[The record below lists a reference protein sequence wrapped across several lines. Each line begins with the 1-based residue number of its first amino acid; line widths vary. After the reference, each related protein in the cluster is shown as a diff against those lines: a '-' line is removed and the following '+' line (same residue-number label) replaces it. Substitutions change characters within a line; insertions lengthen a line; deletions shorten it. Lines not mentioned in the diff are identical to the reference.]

1 MLTDR
6 QIDLILAA
14 ERHIWANP
22 ETGFREVKT
31 TAYLLNIF
39 RDLGYTPVEAS
50 GITGFYADLDTG
62 RPGPT
67 IAVMGELDSLIC
79 RNHPDADPVTG
90 AVHAC
95 GHNAQCATLVGVA
108 AAMRN
113 PGALDGLCGKIRFMA
128 VPAEELIELGFR
140 EGLREQGII
149 EFFGGKMEFVRRGCF
164 DGVDMA
170 MMIHTGGLGEGKLL
184 SINRGHNGCV
194 TKQAIFSGK
203 AAHAGGAPHH
213 GINALYAATCAIN
226 AANAL
231 RETFTDAGQVRYHP
245 IITEGGAAVNA
256 IPERIVT
263 EAYVR
268 GADIATIRRYNR
280 AVNRAVA
287 ASAAAMGA
295 QVKLVDRL
303 GYFPLNNDPLLADVM
318 AEAMGELAGETSV
331 GRSNHRSSG
340 STDAGDI
347 SSLMPMIHPSSAGAA
362 GTAHGADYRIV
373 DPYAACVKTAEC
385 IEAALGK
392 LLANEGARARAIK
405 AAYKPIFASKEAY
418 YAAAAEFRL
427 DLDAVT
433 YHEDGG
439 ITLNYMNKL

>member
-1 MLTDR
+1 MLTDK
-6 QIDLILAA
+6 QKDLVLAA

-31 TAYLLNIF
+31 TAYLLGIF
-39 RDLGYTPVEAS
+39 RELGYTPVEAS

-149 EFFGGKMEFVRRGCF
+149 EFFGGKMEFVRRGYF

-170 MMIHTGGLGEGKLL
+170 MMIHTAGLGEGQYLHL
-184 SINRGHNGCV
+184 NRGNNGCV
-194 TKQAIFSGK
+194 VKQAIFQGK
-203 AAHAGGAPHH
+203 SAHAGGAPQQ
-213 GINALYAATCAIN
+213 GINALYAATNAIN

-231 RETFTDAGQVRYHP
+231 RETFTDQGQVRYHP
-245 IITEGGAAVNA
+245 IITEGGMAVNA
-256 IPERIVT
+256 IPERVVT

-268 GADIATIRRYNR
+268 GADIDVIRRYNR
-280 AVNRAVA
+280 AINRAVA

-295 QVKLVDRL
+295 GVKLIDRL
-303 GYFPLNNDPLLADVM
+303 GYFPLNNCDELGEVM
-318 AEAMGELAGETSV
+318 AESMRELAGPDSV
-331 GRSNHRSSG
+331 VSTTRRSSG

-347 SSLMPMIHPSSAGAA
+347 SSLMPMIHPHSSGSA
-362 GTAHGADYRIV
+362 GTAHGDDYRIV
-373 DPYAACVKTAEC
+373 DPYAACVRTAEC
-385 IEAALGK
+385 IEVALGK
-392 LLANEGARARAIK
+392 LLSNEGARARAIK
-405 AAYKPIFASKEAY
+405 AAYKPIFASKEEY

-439 ITLNYMNKL
+439 IALTYMNKT